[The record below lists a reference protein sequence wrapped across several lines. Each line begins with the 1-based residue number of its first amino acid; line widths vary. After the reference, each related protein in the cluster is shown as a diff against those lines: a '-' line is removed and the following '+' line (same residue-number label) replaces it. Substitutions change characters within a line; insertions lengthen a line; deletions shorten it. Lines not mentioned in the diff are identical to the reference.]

1 MIKLWELSV
10 TFRFLPNT
18 IAHLRLSRKFFF
30 GKNRS
35 SWSFSNISL
44 PRLGIDF
51 RLWWWW
57 CYDRRLRRLF
67 CRRIQAFYFI
77 FRFLVLNLTG
87 MFRAWPFWKRR
98 TTIPWKLKMKKMKK
112 TCSYRNPIRKY
123 FVRPGTS
130 GVLDFFLIP
139 HWTPGWWLQ
148 VNVLESLAKKK
159 RNPLVRHIVGIW
171 EVGTADLLPSIAHSG
186 PATI

>member
-10 TFRFLPNT
+10 TFRVLPNT

-44 PRLGIDF
+44 PRLGIVF
-51 RLWWWW
+51 RL
-57 CYDRRLRRLF
+57 YSDDADPLYEVG
-67 CRRIQAFYFI
+67 RRIQAFDFI
-77 FRFLVLNLTG
+77 FRWQRFFVMNLTG
-87 MFRAWPFWKRR
+87 MFQAWPFWKRR
-98 TTIPWKLKMKKMKK
+98 TTIPWKLKIKKMKK
-112 TCSYRNPIRKY
+112 TCCYRNPIRKY

-139 HWTPGWWLQ
+139 HWTPGWWWE
-148 VNVLESLAKKK
+148 VNEIDSLATK
-159 RNPLVRHIVGIW
+159 R
-171 EVGTADLLPSIAHSG
+171 GTYL
-186 PATI
+186 